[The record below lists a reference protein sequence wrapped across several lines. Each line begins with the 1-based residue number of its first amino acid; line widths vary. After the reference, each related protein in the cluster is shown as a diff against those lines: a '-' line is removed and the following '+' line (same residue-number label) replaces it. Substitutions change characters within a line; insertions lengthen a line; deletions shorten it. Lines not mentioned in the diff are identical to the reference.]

1 MPSVTP
7 ILCVTRD
14 EQGAVATT
22 VATIYAALYCL
33 RKTPH
38 YLQTGALGYAK
49 ARTNLS
55 QEAMQTYGT
64 KRIRG
69 FLLDDDVRL
78 LDQKRLQAVIAMADK
93 NNWNVVGAYRTK
105 SGRFSIVKRLPD
117 TADGGRRTEMITQE
131 ELAAIKPYDKLQ
143 VINHDNSP
151 GMAGLGF
158 YYGDIPLDYE
168 FHEGNP
174 YTGEDLNFFHDNPS
188 LEARLAPLY
197 LEHLK
202 VMPIEGAM
210 YW

>member
-1 MPSVTP
+1 MAATNVTP

-22 VATIYAALYCL
+22 VATIYSALFCL

-38 YLQTGALGYAK
+38 YIQTGALGYAK

-55 QEAMQTYGT
+55 KEARKAYGT
-64 KRIRG
+64 DKVRG

-78 LDQKRLQAVIAMADK
+78 LDQKALEKVIKISDQ
-93 NNWNVVGAYRTK
+93 NGWNVVAPYRTK
-105 SGRFSIVKRLPD
+105 SGRFSIVRTCPPKPSG
-117 TADGGRRTEMITQE
+117 TVTEMITQE
-131 ELAAIKPYDKLQ
+131 DLAKIKPYDE
-143 VINHDNSP
+143 IE
-151 GMAGLGF
+151 MAGLGF

-174 YTGEDLNFFHDNPS
+174 YTGEDLNFFHDNPWIHP
-188 LEARLAPLY
+188 RLAPLY

-202 VMPIEGAM
+202 VLPLEGAM
-210 YW
+210 YELSFR

>member
-1 MPSVTP
+1 MNITP

-22 VATIYAALYCL
+22 VATIYSALYCL

-38 YLQTGALGYAK
+38 YIQTGALGYAK

-55 QEAMQTYGT
+55 REAMATYQV
-64 KRIRG
+64 KKVRG

-78 LDQKRLQAVIAMADK
+78 TDQKALQKVIQIADQK
-93 NNWNVVGAYRTK
+93 KYNVVAPYRTK
-105 SGRFSIVKRLPD
+105 SGRFSIIKKCEPKASG
-117 TADGGRRTEMITQE
+117 TITEMITQQ
-131 ELAAIKPYDKLQ
+131 ELAAIKPYDE
-143 VINHDNSP
+143 IE
-151 GMAGLGF
+151 MAGLGF

-174 YTGEDLNFFHDNPS
+174 YTGEDLNFFHDNSWIHP
-188 LEARLAPLY
+188 RLAPLY

-202 VMPIEGAM
+202 VMPLEGAA
-210 YW
+210 YS